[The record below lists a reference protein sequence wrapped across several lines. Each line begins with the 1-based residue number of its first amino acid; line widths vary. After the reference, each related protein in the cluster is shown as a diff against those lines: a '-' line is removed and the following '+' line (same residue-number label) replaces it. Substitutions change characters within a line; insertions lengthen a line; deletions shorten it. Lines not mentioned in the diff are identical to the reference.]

1 MINTKNMLLNAQAGG
16 YAVPAFNVHN
26 LESINVI
33 VEAAVQLKS
42 PLMVAFT
49 PSTIKYSGFEALY
62 ALVENASQMHSV
74 PITMHLDHHEDVDM
88 IKHAIKHG
96 VRSVMI
102 DASHHSFEKNVVI
115 SKDVIDFAHRYG
127 ATVEAELGVLSGQED
142 DLIVNSENSAYTDPH
157 KAQKFVELTG
167 VDSLAVAI
175 GTAHGLYEGE
185 VVLDVERLSRIREL
199 VSIPLVL
206 HGASGL
212 SDALV
217 QDCIKRGICK
227 VNIATELKIPFA
239 KAVLDFLTAHPGE
252 SDPRK
257 YLTPA
262 KAAMLDVALAK
273 IKMCHSD
280 SKA

>member
-102 DASHHSFEKNVVI
+102 DASHHSFEKNVEI

-239 KAVLDFLTAHPGE
+239 KAVLDFLTAHPEE

-262 KAAMLDVALAK
+262 KAAMLTVALAK
-273 IKMCHSD
+273 MKMCHSD
-280 SKA
+280 NRA